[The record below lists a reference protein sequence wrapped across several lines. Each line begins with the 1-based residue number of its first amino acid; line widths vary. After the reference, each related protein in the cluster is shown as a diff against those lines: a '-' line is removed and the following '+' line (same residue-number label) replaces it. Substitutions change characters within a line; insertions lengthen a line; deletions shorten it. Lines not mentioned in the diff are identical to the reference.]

1 MSARVRVIGAGNLLR
16 ADDGLGVHVVQ
27 QLEALSW
34 PAEVEVLDVGTGGL
48 DIVHLLG
55 DATHVCLVDAMQMGG
70 PPGTVYHFAREDVR
84 FRSAAGQVS
93 MHGFGLATA
102 LELGEKLGIRPE
114 LYLVGVEPECLD
126 FAEGLSPAVQAQVDT
141 VVQIVQHKVAAW
153 LAQLEV
159 PAACPR
165 QPRAGKPDAS
175 PRQRRDA
182 PLRAPTD
189 GR

>member
-1 MSARVRVIGAGNLLR
+1 LSACLRIIGAGNLLR
-16 ADDGLGVHVVQ
+16 ADDGLGVHVVR
-27 QLEALSW
+27 QLEALPW
-34 PAEVEVLDVGTGGL
+34 PAEVELLDVGTGGL
-48 DIVHLLG
+48 DVVHLLA
-55 DATHVCLVDAMQMGG
+55 DATHVCLVDAMQLGG
-70 PPGTVYHFAREDVR
+70 PPGTVYQFAREDVR

-153 LAQLEV
+153 LAQLDV
-159 PAACPR
+159 PAV
-165 QPRAGKPDAS
+165 
-175 PRQRRDA
+175 
-182 PLRAPTD
+182 
-189 GR
+189 